1 MDKLEALKKDV
12 IASLNHAIVT
22 ANCDCK
28 ATDYEKTTAFGAER
42 ALSYVLE
49 QIKYYQALEQIE
61 KGETK

>member
-28 ATDYEKTTAFGAER
+28 ATDYAKTTAFGAER
-42 ALSYVLE
+42 ALSYVLH
-49 QIKYYQALEQIE
+49 QIEYYQALEQIE